1 MPPVRIGVLGAGGW
15 GRNHLRVL
23 ETLPETT
30 LVGFVDPNP
39 ERRAAAEAAHRV
51 PGFADFASLAARGLD
66 AVTIAVP
73 TPAHREAA
81 VEAAGRGLHMLVEK
95 PLAATEAEAEA
106 ILSETRRRGVL
117 LQVGHLER
125 WNPAFR
131 ALRERCRRPRFI
143 EGHRLAPFG
152 GRGTEVAVVLDLMV
166 HDLDLVLALVKEPV
180 ARVDAIGVAVLTRE
194 VDIANARIEFAGGA
208 IANLTASRI
217 SREKLRKVRVFEA
230 DAYLAANLVTRE
242 VECFRKV
249 GGPGAAAAARI
260 VEEKVTVEEEEPL
273 RAELRAFARAVERG
287 EPPEVGGAEG
297 RDAVALAARVLDAI
311 AARGLGSGDAV
322 ADAAPAAPGAPGSG
336 A

>member
-1 MPPVRIGVLGAGGW
+1 MPPVRIGVLGAGDW

-30 LVGFVDPNP
+30 LVGFVDPDP
-39 ERRAAAEAAHRV
+39 ERRAAAEAAHHV

-81 VEAAGRGLHMLVEK
+81 LEAAGRGLHMLVEK

-131 ALRERCRRPRFI
+131 ALRDRCRRPRFI

-166 HDLDLVLALVKEPV
+166 HDLDLVLALVGEPV

-194 VDIANARIEFAGGA
+194 LDIANARIEFAGGA
-208 IANLTASRI
+208 IANLTASRV

-249 GGPGAAAAARI
+249 DRPGASEAARI
-260 VEEKVTVEEEEPL
+260 VEEKVIVEEEEPL
-273 RAELRAFARAVERG
+273 RAELRAFARAVGRG

-297 RDAVALAARVLDAI
+297 RDAVALASRVLDAI
-311 AARGLGSGDAV
+311 AARGLGSEV
-322 ADAAPAAPGAPGSG
+322 AGGEAARGARGGG